1 MRPSLANRKPVIS
14 YRNGFIACSLSRG
27 RTDIPCWFWAHGVVA
42 LFLMIPTALLLI
54 FGRRWKTTLAE
65 RSPISYLPSQIG
77 RRRGNFLGLSEK
89 FLQQITMRKPN
100 LG

>member
-1 MRPSLANRKPVIS
+1 MRPSLANRNQEIF
-14 YRNGFIACSLSRG
+14 YRNGFIAFSLSHG

-42 LFLMIPTALLLI
+42 LLIMIPTAQLLI
-54 FGRRWKTTLAE
+54 FGRHWKTTLAE

-89 FLQQITMRKPN
+89 FLQQIPMRKPK